1 MHSLIRFAFSMALLQ
16 LMAGPSFAV
25 TPAEMKRAVEARYK
39 ITVPG
44 FFGNFKEIGSIL
56 VARKEGIRADRPRA
70 FFRAN
75 VIKEGR
81 LVTAGGGDV
90 PLGDD
95 VDGKLRAGD
104 RLYLYKIETGDDY
117 VDLGLF
123 TVKEFMVTGSGTKGP
138 IQLQATTRFQYEGGL
153 AALRADQVLDDIG
166 AWFSTEG
173 GASSRASDV
182 QPAPVGEVPQ
192 AAGKAE
198 SRTEDNP
205 SKTVK
210 LGQTPEEVIAVMGEP
225 DRKVLLGAKSVF
237 IYGKM
242 KLIFIDWRLTD
253 AE

>member
-1 MHSLIRFAFSMALLQ
+1 MHSLIRFVFSLALLQ

-25 TPAEMKRAVEARYK
+25 TPAEMKSAVESRYR

-44 FFGNFKEIGSIL
+44 FFGNFKEIGSVL
-56 VARKEGIRADRPRA
+56 VVRKEGLRADRPRA

-75 VIKEGR
+75 VIKGGR
-81 LVTAGGGDV
+81 LVTTGGGDV

-95 VDGKLRAGD
+95 VDGKLGAGD
-104 RLYLYKIETGDDY
+104 RLYLYKIETGGDY

-138 IQLQATTRFQYEGGL
+138 IQLQATTRFQYDGGL
-153 AALRADQVLDDIG
+153 AALRADQVLDDIS

-173 GASSRASDV
+173 GANNREIDV
-182 QPAPVGEVPQ
+182 KPPPVREVPQ
-192 AAGKAE
+192 VPGKAKPRMDD
-198 SRTEDNP
+198 SS

-210 LGQTPEEVIAVMGEP
+210 LGQTPEEVVAVMGLP
-225 DRKVLLGAKSVF
+225 DRKVLLGAKSVY
-237 IYGKM
+237 IYGNM
-242 KLIFIDWRLTD
+242 KLIFIDGRLTD